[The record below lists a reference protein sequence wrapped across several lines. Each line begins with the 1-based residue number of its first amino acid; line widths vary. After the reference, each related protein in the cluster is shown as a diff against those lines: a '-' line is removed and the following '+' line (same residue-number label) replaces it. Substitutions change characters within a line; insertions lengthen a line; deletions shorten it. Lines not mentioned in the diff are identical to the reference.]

1 MSRTFLSQQEI
12 EAASAQYGTPLYLY
26 SLNKIDRQYAQLKE
40 HLPQNFRIHYALKA
54 NSNLT
59 ICHRLAQ
66 LGAAADV
73 SSLGELSAALKTG
86 FSPELI
92 LFTGPG
98 KTNPELAAALEAGIS
113 TIVLESVN
121 EAHRLNNLARQNG
134 KKQKVLLR
142 INPLYRTSESCEI
155 SQKSNV
161 GAKHLGDNSSVKPK
175 LYNPNALPSD
185 SLKTDPSRKSNNQN
199 GSASRVTIQ
208 TIATTAS
215 KFGVDEAQAEEA
227 IATISSLSHL
237 NLQGIHIFT
246 ESNVLDYQQLLAAW
260 QNTIAIANRLN
271 EQGYPL
277 SQIDF
282 GGSIGIP
289 YNAVDDEFAM
299 ESFGWELQQVFQN
312 NPYPYNCMVEIGRYL
327 VGEAGCYV
335 TEIVDIKESQ
345 GKRFIIL
352 DGGVHQLFRLSMKK
366 ASKYMEVLG
375 KNGSR
380 TQQATLTGKL
390 PTPLDIMVED
400 VEIPEDIAIG
410 DRLVIYNCGAYGFNH
425 SLTNFN
431 LHQYP
436 AEIAYSNGEKRL
448 IREPGNIEDFFLN
461 QTLPFVENS
470 KELAIFC
477 R

>member
-1 MSRTFLSQQEI
+1 MSRIFLSGQEI

-26 SLNKIDRQYAQLKE
+26 DLNKIDRQYAQLRE
-40 HLPQNFRIHYALKA
+40 YLPPNFRIHYALKA

-86 FSPELI
+86 FPPELI

-98 KTNPELAAALEAGIS
+98 KTNLELVAALEAGIG

-121 EAHRLNNLARQNG
+121 EARRLNDLAQKYG
-134 KKQKVLLR
+134 SKQQVLLR

-155 SQKSNV
+155 SQGVSQCQ
-161 GAKHLGDNSSVKPK
+161 
-175 LYNPNALPSD
+175 
-185 SLKTDPSRKSNNQN
+185 SNNGN
-199 GSASRVTIQ
+199 DSESRMTIQ

-246 ESNVLDYQQLLAAW
+246 ESNVLDYQQLLAGW

-282 GGSIGIP
+282 GGSIGVP
-289 YNAVDDEFAM
+289 YNAVDNEFDM
-299 ESFGWELQQVFQN
+299 ESFGWELQRVFQN
-312 NPYPYNCMVEIGRYL
+312 NPYPYDCKVEIGRYL

-335 TEIVDIKESQ
+335 TEVVDIKESQ
-345 GKRFIIL
+345 GKKFIIV

-375 KNGSR
+375 KSNSR
-380 TQQATLTGKL
+380 TQKVTLAGKL

-400 VEIPEDIAIG
+400 LEVPEEIEIS

-425 SLTNFN
+425 SLTNFC
-431 LHQYP
+431 LHNYP
-436 AEIAYSNGEKRL
+436 GEVAYSNGEIRL
-448 IREPGNIEDFFLN
+448 IRESGKVEDFFLN
-461 QTLPFVENS
+461 QKLPFVENPE
-470 KELAIFC
+470 KKLATPV
-477 R
+477 